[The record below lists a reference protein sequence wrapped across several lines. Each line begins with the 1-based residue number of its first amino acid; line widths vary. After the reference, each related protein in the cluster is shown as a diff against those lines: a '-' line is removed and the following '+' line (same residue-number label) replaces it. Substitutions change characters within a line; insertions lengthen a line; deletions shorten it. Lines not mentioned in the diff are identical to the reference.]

1 MHKKVGKIDH
11 LINSFGITHSIGFL
25 LSRSFVL
32 TTSIKVGICITKNEN
47 PKPLTVNSADPVKIS
62 IADITTQTAQK
73 NEA

>member
-1 MHKKVGKIDH
+1 MACYVYT
-11 LINSFGITHSIGFL
+11 THSIGFL

-62 IADITTQTAQK
+62 IADITTQTEQK